1 MLKKFWNSLN
11 KKNDNTNEEI
21 IEKDDLKAEE
31 ENLENANK
39 DEDINANDM
48 NEDDKEVIE
57 EESIVESVEENIEE
71 NIEENT
77 EENIEENTEESTLND
92 NIEAEKIE
100 EVSLNQAESD
110 MDGDEEQPQKNLGFF
125 AKLKEGLSKTTQNLT
140 GKLDELFKGHIE
152 IDEELYEEIEE
163 ILITGDVGFETTLK
177 IVDMLRKNVKKK
189 SIQDIN
195 DVREELKLIVEEI
208 LSEDDSNLKLEPKPA
223 ILVIVG
229 VNGVGKTTSIGKIAM
244 RLKSEGKSVLLAAG
258 DTFRAA
264 AAEQL
269 EVWADRAGVELIKH
283 QEGSDPSAVIF
294 DAISGAKARNTDVL
308 ICDTAGRLHNKKNLM
323 QELAKIFRIIDR
335 EYPEATKE
343 VLLVIDATTGQN
355 AINQVKIFK
364 EAAPLTGIILTKLDG
379 TAKGGVVLSIK
390 SEQQLPIKL
399 IGVGEKIEDLQ
410 DFNAKDFAK
419 ALFS

>member
-21 IEKDDLKAEE
+21 MEKDDLKAEE
-31 ENLENANK
+31 ENLENANT

-57 EESIVESVEENIEE
+57 EESIVESVEEN
-71 NIEENT
+71 T
-77 EENIEENTEESTLND
+77 EENTEESTLND

-100 EVSLNQAESD
+100 EVSLNQAEPD
-110 MDGDEEQPQKNLGFF
+110 MDEEQPQKNLGFF

-189 SIQDIN
+189 SIQDVKE
-195 DVREELKLIVEEI
+195 VREELKLIVEEI
-208 LSEDDSNLKLEPKPA
+208 LSGDDSYLKLEPKPA

-419 ALFS
+419 ALFSSN

>member
-77 EENIEENTEESTLND
+77 EEATLYD
-92 NIEAEKIE
+92 NVEAGKIE

-110 MDGDEEQPQKNLGFF
+110 MDEEQPQKNLGFF

-189 SIQDIN
+189 SIQDVKE
-195 DVREELKLIVEEI
+195 VREELKLIVEEI
-208 LSEDDSNLKLEPKPA
+208 LSGDDSNLKLEPKPA

-419 ALFS
+419 ALFSSN

>member
-1 MLKKFWNSLN
+1 M
-11 KKNDNTNEEI
+11 
-21 IEKDDLKAEE
+21 
-31 ENLENANK
+31 
-39 DEDINANDM
+39 
-48 NEDDKEVIE
+48 
-57 EESIVESVEENIEE
+57 
-71 NIEENT
+71 
-77 EENIEENTEESTLND
+77 
-92 NIEAEKIE
+92 
-100 EVSLNQAESD
+100 SLNQAEPD
-110 MDGDEEQPQKNLGFF
+110 MDEEQPQKNLGFF

-189 SIQDIN
+189 SIQDVKE
-195 DVREELKLIVEEI
+195 VREELKLIVEEI
-208 LSEDDSNLKLEPKPA
+208 LSGDDSYLKLEPKPA

-419 ALFS
+419 ALFSSN